1 MKFTQ
6 LTESVM
12 IKHKYCFMP
21 ILNYTKINEKYI
33 DFTSTNILEPDKI
46 QDLLDGESNK
56 IKFNPKRFSFDEIIL
71 YENYKKILEYP
82 QNNENFNID
91 LSNII
96 DNACAKYIT
105 LDTFNASNQAELRK
119 QIELLEQKISKS
131 PNNMKDD
138 GSHFLYR
145 RERMIRFKM
154 LQKNMSQK
162 ILAKRLNLTE
172 SYISKLITGE
182 RYNQDFEKYIIHIL
196 DVNYCSL

>member
-1 MKFTQ
+1 MK
-6 LTESVM
+6 
-12 IKHKYCFMP
+12 K
-21 ILNYTKINEKYI
+21 
-33 DFTSTNILEPDKI
+33 
-46 QDLLDGESNK
+46 
-56 IKFNPKRFSFDEIIL
+56 
-71 YENYKKILEYP
+71 
-82 QNNENFNID
+82 
-91 LSNII
+91 
-96 DNACAKYIT
+96 
-105 LDTFNASNQAELRK
+105 ELRK
-119 QIELLEQKISKS
+119 QIELLEQKMSKS
-131 PNNMKDD
+131 PNNMNNG